1 MKNLDWE
8 HPDWKSGSFE
18 VRLSVFAD
26 MGLSRGFVLVLY
38 PRRQTINLRRP
49 GFPIRVSAPLS
60 SFLVR
65 YNKRMDNPQKL
76 VFAPFGA
83 DMFGDDILL
92 FEHGILLALETAAE
106 AASFVYADVHDAL
119 GGADKRERPVLP
131 LSETEIYALAEKAGC
146 DALIDGLLACER
158 SVETGALSKIT
169 VSLRVFFPKTGTFA
183 APESFQFT
191 AFDPGAAP
199 EILTLD
205 YDLGIA
211 LQYRLCIALL
221 ETLGV
226 NTPWSFTT
234 DALQTTASWPAYTAF
249 LKGKRLARTPETKLG
264 YYEQAAKHDPNFF
277 LALYNSAML
286 YKTQTDYSMARKRL
300 SRAAAVTENPAD
312 LGDVYFEL
320 GLASIY
326 LGDPKTARNFWQKAE
341 EYTPD
346 NPALLVNMAGTYEQ
360 EENWTEALRLNE
372 TALEKD
378 PDYHKALVSL
388 GRLHAMFGRLD
399 QAIPLYERALAL
411 SPNDALRHSVLGGCY
426 LAAERP
432 GDARAQ
438 FMLAIDLDPDSDPG
452 LYAAQELQK
461 LRPKPSDDGE
471 SPGAPKKKKWGLF

>member
-1 MKNLDWE
+1 
-8 HPDWKSGSFE
+8 
-18 VRLSVFAD
+18 
-26 MGLSRGFVLVLY
+26 
-38 PRRQTINLRRP
+38 
-49 GFPIRVSAPLS
+49 
-60 SFLVR
+60 
-65 YNKRMDNPQKL
+65 MDDPQKL

-92 FEHGILLALETAAE
+92 FEHGILLALETAVE
-106 AASFVYADVHDAL
+106 AAGGFVYADVHDAL
-119 GGADKRERPVLP
+119 GGADKRERPILP
-131 LSETEIYALAEKAGC
+131 LTETEIITLAEKAKC
-146 DALIDGLLACER
+146 DALIDGLLTCER
-158 SVETGALSKIT
+158 SAETGALSKIT
-169 VSLRVFFPKTGTFA
+169 VSLRVFFSKTGAFA
-183 APESFQFT
+183 APESLVFT
-191 AFDPGAAP
+191 AFDPAAAP
-199 EILTLD
+199 EVLTLD

-211 LQYRLCIALL
+211 LQYRLCVALL

-226 NTPWSFTT
+226 NAPWSFTT
-234 DALQTTASWPAYTAF
+234 DALQATASWPAYVAF

-264 YYEQAAKHDPNFF
+264 YYEQAAKHDPDFF

-286 YKTQTDYSMARKRL
+286 YKTQTDYNMARKRL
-300 SRAAAVTENPAD
+300 SRAAAVTQDPAD

-346 NPALLVNMAGTYEQ
+346 NPSLLVNMAGTYEQ
-360 EENWTEALRLNE
+360 EENWTEAIRLNE

-399 QAIPLYERALAL
+399 QAIPLYERALEL
-411 SPNDALRHSVLGGCY
+411 SPDDALRHSVLGGCY

-432 GDARAQ
+432 EDARAQ
-438 FMLAIDLDPDSDPG
+438 FKQAVDLDPDSDPG

-461 LRPKPSDDGE
+461 LGPEVSSDNS
-471 SPGAPKKKKWGLF
+471 SPDPPKKKRWGLF

>member
-1 MKNLDWE
+1 
-8 HPDWKSGSFE
+8 
-18 VRLSVFAD
+18 
-26 MGLSRGFVLVLY
+26 
-38 PRRQTINLRRP
+38 
-49 GFPIRVSAPLS
+49 
-60 SFLVR
+60 
-65 YNKRMDNPQKL
+65 MDEPKKL

-92 FEHGILLALETAAE
+92 FEHGILLALQTAAE
-106 AASFVYADVHDAL
+106 AAGFVYADIHDAL
-119 GGADKRERPVLP
+119 GGADKRERPVPP
-131 LSETEIYALAEKAGC
+131 LTEHEIYALADKAQC
-146 DALIDGLLACER
+146 DALVDGLLACER
-158 SVETGALSKIT
+158 NAETGALTQIT
-169 VSLRVFFPKTGTFA
+169 VSLRVFFPATNDFA
-183 APESFQFT
+183 APESLT
-191 AFDPGAAP
+191 LMAFDPQAAP
-199 EILTLD
+199 ETLALD
-205 YDLGIA
+205 YDLWIA
-211 LQYRLCIALL
+211 LQYRLCAALL

-226 NTPWSFTT
+226 NVPWTFTT
-234 DALQTTASWPAYTAF
+234 DSLQATSSWPAYVAF

-264 YYEQAAKHDPNFF
+264 YYEQAARHDPDFF

-286 YKTQTDYSMARKRL
+286 YKTQTDYNMARKRL

-360 EENWTEALRLNE
+360 EENWAEAVRLNE
-372 TALEKD
+372 MAREKD

-399 QAIPLYERALAL
+399 LAIPLYERALEL
-411 SPNDALRHSVLGGCY
+411 TPDDALRRSVLGGCY

-438 FMLAIDLDPDSDPG
+438 FALAVALDPDSDPG

-461 LRPKPSDDGE
+461 LGPEASEDEDR
-471 SPGAPKKKKWGLF
+471 PKKKRWGLF

>member
-1 MKNLDWE
+1 ME
-8 HPDWKSGSFE
+8 E
-18 VRLSVFAD
+18 
-26 MGLSRGFVLVLY
+26 
-38 PRRQTINLRRP
+38 PR
-49 GFPIRVSAPLS
+49 
-60 SFLVR
+60 
-65 YNKRMDNPQKL
+65 KL

-106 AASFVYADVHDAL
+106 AAGFALADVHDTL
-119 GGADKRERPVLP
+119 GGADKRERPVPP
-131 LSETEIYALAEKAGC
+131 LTESEIYALADKAQC

-158 SVETGALSKIT
+158 DAETGALAQIT
-169 VSLRVFFPKTGTFA
+169 VSLRVFFPQSGEFA
-183 APESFQFT
+183 APESLTLT
-191 AFDPGAAP
+191 AFDPQAAP
-199 EILTLD
+199 ETLALD
-205 YDLGIA
+205 YDLWIA
-211 LQYRLCIALL
+211 LQYRLCAALL

-226 NTPWSFTT
+226 NVPWSFTT
-234 DALQTTASWPAYTAF
+234 DSLQTTPSWPAYVAF

-264 YYEQAAKHDPNFF
+264 YYEQAAKHDPDFF

-286 YKTQTDYSMARKRL
+286 YKTQTDYSMTRKRL

-360 EENWTEALRLNE
+360 EENWTEAIRLNE
-372 TALEKD
+372 TALEKA
-378 PDYHKALVSL
+378 PDYHKAIVSL
-388 GRLHAMFGRLD
+388 GRLHAMFGRLEL
-399 QAIPLYERALAL
+399 AIPLYERALEL
-411 SPNDALRHSVLGGCY
+411 SPDDALRRSVLGGCY

-432 GDARAQ
+432 EDARAE
-438 FMLAIDLDPDSDPG
+438 FEKAVALDPESDPG

-461 LRPKPSDDGE
+461 LGPKVSKNEGE
-471 SPGAPKKKKWGLF
+471 DEDRPKKKRWGLF